1 MPKRVRPHGLRRIFA
16 RRRANGSSED
26 FAVVADSGVSGL
38 AVGAEVPCVRF
49 VIRPLSATCWTRH
62 M

>member
-1 MPKRVRPHGLRRIFA
+1 MAPAGAQNGLCAACVRFLR
-16 RRRANGSSED
+16 
-26 FAVVADSGVSGL
+26 GVLRLGGVEKPVWL

-49 VIRPLSATCWTRH
+49 EIRPLSATRCTRY